1 MQLAG
6 QIYRDE
12 GGEYCGPRTKAQKSM
27 EKWTDEDWTTAT
39 GKKACKTV
47 DGKTVCDRY
56 LPKKAWGKLSK
67 GEREA
72 TRRKKKEADSQWVPN
87 TAKAST
93 ARKEEIAVRNQ
104 NVTDRMNEMLEAV
117 TSAKGEKANKEY
129 WKRYN
134 RIEQDLKQLQ
144 KMLDSHGKQ
153 QRKNPSNWGF
163 VGDLGYLQK
172 EIEDLLDSFS
182 VN

>member
-1 MQLAG
+1 MPCVKGRTDPDLWEKAKKRAIRKLGGRFSARAMQLAG

-12 GGEYCGPRTKAQKSM
+12 GGEYCGTRTKAQKSM

-72 TRRKKKEADSQWVPN
+72 TRRKKEADSQWVPN
-87 TAKAST
+87 TAKASEAGGK
-93 ARKEEIAVRNQ
+93 ARTESVA
-104 NVTDRMNEMLEAV
+104 DRMYA
-117 TSAKGEKANKEY
+117 
-129 WKRYN
+129 
-134 RIEQDLKQLQ
+134 
-144 KMLDSHGKQ
+144 
-153 QRKNPSNWGF
+153 
-163 VGDLGYLQK
+163 
-172 EIEDLLDSFS
+172 LLDS
-182 VN
+182 